1 MDCSPPGSSVHGI
14 ILARILEWVD
24 ISSSRGSSQSRD
36 GTRVSCTGRWILYHW
51 ATWKAPC
58 LQWEK
63 IKSKDG
69 EKEKIMLSTSNK
81 WIQLSLRQITLPPPL
96 PVTLAKKAPNDVAH
110 ASWSQASC
118 RLQWRVNYVWITLPL
133 QTYIQKCRERDGRV
147 LGKEWECFVSI
158 QNLPVSSI
166 CLPSI
171 SPVRSL
177 LLLIGIFWASA
188 AWLFHQALQ
197 SPRQSLGSWQLY
209 KFVPLVLYILLI
221 FTDEYYYSAF
231 CKWWNWSLERLK
243 HLL

>member
-1 MDCSPPGSSVHGI
+1 MDCILPGSSVHGI
-14 ILARILEWVD
+14 ILARILEWVAV
-24 ISSSRGSSQSRD
+24 SSPRGSSQSRD
-36 GTRVSCTGRWILYHW
+36 RTWVFRPGRQVLYHW
-51 ATWKAPC
+51 ATQKAPC

-63 IKSKDG
+63 IKAKDG
-69 EKEKIMLSTSNK
+69 EKEKTMLSIFKQVDPAVLKANNSTPATPSY
-81 WIQLSLRQITLPPPL
+81 I
-96 PVTLAKKAPNDVAH
+96 AKKAPNDVAH

-133 QTYIQKCRERDGRV
+133 QIYIQKCRERDGRV

-171 SPVRSL
+171 SPVSSL
-177 LLLIGIFWASA
+177 LLLIGIFWASV

-209 KFVPLVLYILLI
+209 KFVPLG
-221 FTDEYYYSAF
+221 
-231 CKWWNWSLERLK
+231 
-243 HLL
+243 